1 MRETRIMDNLNCKT
15 QAHASVCKQNK
26 ELEKEKMT
34 AHYNNFMKDQPSN
47 TTLETLR
54 KWILVYMLTYD
65 DTPQHKGTNTVC

>member
-1 MRETRIMDNLNCKT
+1 MRETRIMDDLNCKT

-65 DTPQHKGTNTVC
+65 DTP